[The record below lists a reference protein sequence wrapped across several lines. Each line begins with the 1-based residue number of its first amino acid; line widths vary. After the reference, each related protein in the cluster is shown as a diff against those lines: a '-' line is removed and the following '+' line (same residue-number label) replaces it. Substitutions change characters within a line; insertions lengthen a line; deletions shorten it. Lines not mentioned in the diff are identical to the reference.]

1 MTPDDSQN
9 PYAAPAVAD
18 PVAAETSAEAVR
30 REHLSHEASVKG
42 IGFLFLLGGVLMGLA
57 VGSAVFASFQTRS
70 PGETSGIFI
79 FLLLLVLTVLQC
91 WVGIGIRRLRPWA
104 RIPGVVFSVLGLLA
118 FPLGTIFSAYFLY
131 LLLSRKGRMVFSAE
145 YAEIMA
151 ATPHLK
157 YRTSIW
163 VWVLLIAFLLFVA
176 FALLAPLFI

>member
-1 MTPDDSQN
+1 MIPDDPQN
-9 PYAAPAVAD
+9 PYAAPTVAD
-18 PVAAETSAEAVR
+18 PVAAGTSAEAVR

-42 IGFLFLLGGVLMGLA
+42 IGFLFLLGGVLMGLG
-57 VGSAVFASFQTRS
+57 VGSVVFANFQTRS
-70 PGETSGIFI
+70 PGGTPEILI
-79 FLLLLVLTVLQC
+79 ALLLLVLTVLQC
-91 WVGIGIRRLRPWA
+91 WVGFGIRRLRPWA

-163 VWVLLIAFLLFVA
+163 VWVLLIAFLLFLALA
-176 FALLAPLFI
+176 FLTPLFV